1 MKDFALTVN
10 GVTKKDFLGI
20 IDSHSHL
27 WIEDITSGYK
37 KKDLKFIVDDF
48 SIIKEELKKFKNDDI
63 DSISNGYATIID
75 CQPWGCGRNGNKLFE
90 LSKISGVNIISVTGF
105 HKKEYY
111 PSDSPIWKMSRKDAA
126 KFFSSEVENGLIE
139 TSDTNYQGSKIK
151 AGAIKIAFIGDL
163 KDQYSILTEAAIDTS
178 LLTGAPLIVHTERGL
193 GVEKLVSFFKKKEIS
208 FSKIMLCHMDKRAD
222 IEFHRYLADKSIYLE
237 YDTFMRSKYKPDK
250 NVWPLLIKMVREG
263 YSRSVTIG
271 SDLSS
276 NSSWKTINREKGLA
290 GFFKNI
296 VERLASLD
304 IDTADIENIIKK
316 NAQNFLCFN

>member
-1 MKDFALTVN
+1 MKGFVQTVN
-10 GVTKKDFLGI
+10 GIREKDCLGI
-20 IDSHSHL
+20 IDSHCHL
-27 WIEDITSGYK
+27 WIENINSGYK
-37 KKDLKFIVDDF
+37 KKDSKFKVDNF
-48 SIIKEELKKFKNDDI
+48 SIMKEALERFKNDDI
-63 DSISNGYATIID
+63 YGISNGYSTIID
-75 CQPWGCGRNGNKLFE
+75 CQPWGCGRNGNKLLE
-90 LSKISGVNIISVTGF
+90 LSKITGVNIISVTGF

-126 KFFSSEVENGLIE
+126 KFFASEVENGLKE
-139 TSDTNYQGSKIK
+139 TLETNYQDSKIK

-276 NSSWKTINREKGLA
+276 NSSWKTINSEKGLS
-290 GFFKNI
+290 GFFKSI